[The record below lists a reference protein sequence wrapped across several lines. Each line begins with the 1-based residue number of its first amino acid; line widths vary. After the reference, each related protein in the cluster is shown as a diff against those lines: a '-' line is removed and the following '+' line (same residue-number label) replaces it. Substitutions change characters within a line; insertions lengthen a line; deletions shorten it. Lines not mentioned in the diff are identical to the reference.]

1 MNVTPITPTEPA
13 CYGAVDCSSGPL
25 GEAGVSVDFGLFWSS
40 GGGFSNRSVSGSGR
54 AWYQKAAV
62 QSYLDEI
69 IRPRLRSLTVEP
81 VHPGLGK
88 SSCDRASAVSRVQD
102 APGEPV
108 ACARRP
114 AG

>member
-1 MNVTPITPTEPA
+1 PYGGHSRRPA
-13 CYGAVDCSSGPL
+13 SQLADQVRPP
-25 GEAGVSVDFGLFWSS
+25 GL
-40 GGGFSNRSVSGSGR
+40 
-54 AWYQKAAV
+54 A
-62 QSYLDEI
+62 
-69 IRPRLRSLTVEP
+69 VEP